1 MANNFMAFDG
11 LTVNQLAALR
21 NAVDARIF
29 SIRDQIKGKNT
40 PILVEEVMNL
50 FDCVGDGFRE
60 GDYYAPNR
68 YYSRIKGVKNIR
80 VDKCYP
86 NGYGN
91 PSVPCILVKIE
102 SPEGDNLPKEI
113 EIRGRL
119 YPVEIMKSKN
129 YFDEVNY

>member
-1 MANNFMAFDG
+1 MAFDG

-113 EIRGRL
+113 EIRGTL